1 VQFPGTY
8 GIQDGEKLSSILKRA
23 GGFLPSAYPA
33 GAVLERVQVKEI
45 AEQRKQELI
54 GRVRSEGATLQVDP
68 RVTGQDQTN
77 LIQSYAQQQQQI
89 IGQLENQPA
98 NGRLVIHISADIK
111 KWEGTPL
118 DIEVRAGD
126 QLTIPR
132 VPNFVSVSGQ
142 VFNESAFTYLPQK
155 KASWYLGQAG
165 GTRSLADRKN
175 IILIR
180 ADGSVV
186 SSQSAPGWLKAN
198 VLDVT
203 VRPGDTVFV
212 PSKVLGGSQTWK
224 NVAQTAQIMSALAIA
239 AGVALQF

>member
-1 VQFPGTY
+1 
-8 GIQDGEKLSSILKRA
+8 
-23 GGFLPSAYPA
+23 
-33 GAVLERVQVKEI
+33 
-45 AEQRKQELI
+45 
-54 GRVRSEGATLQVDP
+54 
-68 RVTGQDQTN
+68 VTGQDQTN
-77 LIQSYAQQQQQI
+77 LVQSYAQQQQQI
-89 IGQLENQPA
+89 IAQLESQAA

-165 GTRSLADRKN
+165 GARSLADRKN

-198 VLDVT
+198 VLDMT

-212 PSKVLGGSQTWK
+212 PSKVLGGSQGWK
-224 NVAQTAQIMSALAIA
+224 NVAQTAQIMSALARA